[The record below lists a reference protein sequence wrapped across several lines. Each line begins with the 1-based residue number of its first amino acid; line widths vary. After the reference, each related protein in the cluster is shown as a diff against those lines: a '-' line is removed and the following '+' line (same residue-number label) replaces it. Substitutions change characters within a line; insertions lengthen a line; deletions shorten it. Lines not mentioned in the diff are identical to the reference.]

1 MTFCVKDIHL
11 VTDDGLYKQK
21 ASYKVKIIFI
31 HPCLANVQYFCN
43 KQDMRKLMLFQRGR
57 LCLL

>member
-1 MTFCVKDIHL
+1 MTFCVKDIQL

-31 HPCLANVQYFCN
+31 YPFLANALYFCN
-43 KQDMRKLMLFQRGR
+43 KQDMWKLMLFQRGR
-57 LCLL
+57 LCPL